1 MTTIAPDPTPKSIAA
16 LAAEIWE
23 LRAEVAPLGG
33 WEDSN
38 YRLRT
43 DDGRSFVLKVAPVT
57 TRRETLENQASLLEH
72 LASSKLSAL
81 VPQVVPTLAG
91 RTLHR
96 VETREGTTR
105 WARLLTYLE
114 GQRLLDI
121 DERPPRLHDEIGRA
135 LAGLDL
141 ALKTF
146 DHPATRSTHEWDPMA
161 TPDLAHMV
169 RDIGDPALRTMVKA
183 HLDRFSSVVLPL
195 RGELEDGVIHSDAND
210 HNLLIRT
217 AAESPRLAG
226 IIDFSDAL
234 ISPVVADLG
243 ICLAYLM
250 LDRTDPFA
258 DAAHLIRGYNAV
270 RPLTTLERE
279 LLPDFVLIRICTS
292 VLHAAHGFA
301 REPDNNYLQI
311 SAAPMWRLFE
321 TLETTAA
328 DRFPQTVEAACS

>member
-1 MTTIAPDPTPKSIAA
+1 MATIAPDPTPESIAT
-16 LAAEIWE
+16 LAV
-23 LRAEVAPLGG
+23 EVWGLEVEVFPLGG

-57 TRRETLENQASLLEH
+57 TRRETLENQAALLEH
-72 LASSKLSAL
+72 LASSELAAL
-81 VPQVVPTLAG
+81 VPRVVSTTAG

-114 GQRLLDI
+114 GRRLLDI
-121 DERPPRLHDEIGRA
+121 DGRPPRLLDEIGRA

-141 ALKTF
+141 AMKTF
-146 DHPATRSTHEWDPMA
+146 DHPATRPTHEWDPMA
-161 TPDLAHMV
+161 TPDLAHMAG
-169 RDIGDPALRTMVKA
+169 DIRNPAQRTLVEA
-183 HLDRFSSVVLPL
+183 HLDRFSSVVLP
-195 RGELEDGVIHSDAND
+195 RREELEDGVIHSDAND
-210 HNLLIRT
+210 HNLLVRT
-217 AAESPRLAG
+217 ATEGPRLAG

-234 ISPVVADLG
+234 ISPVVAELG

-279 LLPDFVLIRICTS
+279 LLPDFVLVRICTS
-292 VLHAAHGFA
+292 VLFAACGFA
-301 REPDNNYLQI
+301 REPENAYFQI

-321 TLETTAA
+321 TLDSPPT
-328 DRFPQTVEAACS
+328 DRFTRTVEAACS